1 MPGAAPT
8 TVVYDR
14 WYLAEIE
21 ERERRRRPAPLPRR
35 HSIDRREP
43 DPRRALAAAA
53 ERRGTALADL
63 SRMIERPAGYLGR
76 FVRDGHPR
84 ALKVEEH
91 QLLAKFFGVD
101 ERGLGVRNFWLPT

>member
-1 MPGAAPT
+1 MLGAAPT
-8 TVVYDR
+8 TLVYDR
-14 WYLAEIE
+14 WYLAGIE
-21 ERERRRRPAPLPRR
+21 ERERRKRPAPAPTRQ
-35 HSIDRREP
+35 SIDRREP

-76 FVRDGHPR
+76 FMREGHPR
-84 ALKVEEH
+84 ALKVDEH

-101 ERGLGVRNFWLPT
+101 ERDLGVRTLWLPT

>member
-1 MPGAAPT
+1 MPGAALT

-21 ERERRRRPAPLPRR
+21 ERERRRRPAPPPRR
-35 HSIDRREP
+35 QSIDRREA

-63 SRMIERPAGYLGR
+63 SRMIERPAGYLVR

-91 QLLAKFFGVD
+91 RLLAAFFGVD
-101 ERGLGVRNFWLPT
+101 ERGLGVRNL